1 MSPSSVTPRSPHHQ
15 EDVIERVRAR
25 ARAANLRVARVS
37 AARLARER
45 QLASRLARRLATADA
60 NRDAL
65 MRRRVDTAARRTRES
80 RVASPIHGDAR
91 GITSGWVQRA
101 WRRFA
106 SGSQSFASGS
116 QSFASGS
123 QSFASGSRS
132 LARTP
137 PGAASPSTT
146 FALARRF
153 ASARVTLDANRRDF
167 RRVRRDFAASG
178 DASRDARVTR
188 ANARETRRGRRKS
201 RRGPRV
207 RRAPSVP
214 RAAERTGETN
224 RAFEKANRR
233 TAEPPN
239 GDVAFPPRVVLCAYM
254 IDAHPDVVL
263 GAADDESNQDEDED
277 EATATA
283 TANATARRPRFAHEI
298 DLRRSA
304 AALVTALN
312 EVVASAARLTSDDSS
327 KAPVP
332 VAVAASDFGTAWR
345 RYLSDFA
352 RWKIA
357 DASAL
362 ELELTRAAAA
372 LEASALRVCAG
383 RTRRWR
389 TRPSRTR
396 RRRARRAPRIHE
408 RFARKWRASPE
419 TREWRGSTP
428 PSRRRASPSRRKKK
442 RRRERRRTRRTRKTN
457 RRRDEPTPPRVR
469 RFARV
474 AARRRATRFAR
485 LARRRRRRD
494 TIGETTASSPSRP
507 SSDSATRAS
516 SFAEEANEAIMHE
529 LLVDPEWRLPE
540 WRDAARDANDS
551 SLGARVR
558 ETMERA
564 FWDRVRDAV
573 AAGVLADP
581 KGSSDADVSRDVTA
595 TSRATSPA
603 TSPLAD
609 ALSLVAEL
617 REALEALI
625 PAPRQTPAESTLV
638 ASLSRDDVA
647 SVLSIA
653 AREPTR
659 AGATLGALVD
669 GAAAML
675 RRAGSPAREADASR
689 RAASLS
695 STLRASFA
703 SAASAAASNAFPVA
717 ADAVARAV
725 VDALRFLHGELKTLK
740 RDAGNAAL
748 SSMAP
753 LARGEGGVE
762 WARRRFAARRCASA
776 ENPVEAIDALP
787 RLLAWFAREVDV
799 AHALDADRSLGS
811 LGSLGT
817 SFRVLP
823 RPSDVRDG
831 DGVSA
836 APTSIRAGRGLADDG
851 TVANARTATST
862 NAWRRAVVC
871 APEGLFRCA
880 LASLAAGRRRRTA
893 RRSRRRSSLTSR
905 ASTERAPSF
914 GKSDSPPRGSSR
926 ARNSHARRARPRTGL
941 RVRKRWPTLGVDST
955 RSSRTPSSDMSDLAL
970 ELASSA
976 ASSETSSD
984 TSSVARIDA
993 ATVAA
998 AETRLRRRAVRIP
1011 PRGRELHAAI
1021 LDALRARLLVGPTRS
1036 DDSTRAHETQKERGV
1051 RVESSSEA
1059 ASVRSAAAAATTRSL
1074 AAVGFV
1080 EEEAAVVADDV
1091 ARARPTKSSRGVG
1104 RVTWAVH
1111 GPYYHAAGT
1120 RLLEETDEL

>member
-1 MSPSSVTPRSPHHQ
+1 
-15 EDVIERVRAR
+15 
-25 ARAANLRVARVS
+25 
-37 AARLARER
+37 
-45 QLASRLARRLATADA
+45 
-60 NRDAL
+60 
-65 MRRRVDTAARRTRES
+65 MRRRVETAARRTQES
-80 RVASPIHGDAR
+80 RVARFAATR
-91 GITSGWVQRA
+91 AATRVQRA

-106 SGSQSFASGS
+106 SGSFASGSFASGS
-116 QSFASGS
+116 QS
-123 QSFASGSRS
+123 
-132 LARTP
+132 LARKP

-167 RRVRRDFAASG
+167 
-178 DASRDARVTR
+178 DAYAEILQRPETLRATR
-188 ANARETRRGRRKS
+188 ALLARTHARLIAGGVNLAADPACAALRRCLEPPK
-201 RRGPRV
+201 
-207 RRAPSVP
+207 
-214 RAAERTGETN
+214 ERGETN

-283 TANATARRPRFAHEI
+283 TANATATATARRPRFAHEI

-304 AALVTALN
+304 EALVTALN

-372 LEASALRVCAG
+372 LEASALRVCGTDATVAYPPESDEAATREACAADKRTLREKVASLAG
-383 RTRRWR
+383 DEGVARFDAALAEARVTVEAEEEAAARAATSATNEEDESSARRTAAAARSTLRA
-389 TRPSRTR
+389 S
-396 RRRARRAPRIHE
+396 RRAATRDAI
-408 RFARKWRASPE
+408 RAS
-419 TREWRGSTP
+419 
-428 PSRRRASPSRRKKK
+428 RAAAAA
-442 RRRERRRTRRTRKTN
+442 ERHN
-457 RRRDEPTPPRVR
+457 
-469 RFARV
+469 
-474 AARRRATRFAR
+474 
-485 LARRRRRRD
+485 RRD
-494 TIGETTASSPSRP
+494 TASSSSRP

-564 FWDRVRDAV
+564 FWDRVRDAT

-581 KGSSDADVSRDVTA
+581 KGSSDADVSRDVSSDVTA
-595 TSRATSPA
+595 TFPATSPA

-625 PAPRQTPAESTLV
+625 PAPRRTPAESTLV

-880 LASLAAGRRRRTA
+880 LASLAAGEEETNRETLPETLEFDVARIDRARAEFRKIRLAAAWLLARSELTRETRASSNGSSGSKALADARRRFDA
-893 RRSRRRSSLTSR
+893 LV
-905 ASTERAPSF
+905 A
-914 GKSDSPPRGSSR
+914 D
-926 ARNSHARRARPRTGL
+926 
-941 RVRKRWPTLGVDST
+941 
-955 RSSRTPSSDMSDLAL
+955 PSSDMSDLAL

-998 AETRLRRRAVRIP
+998 AETRLRRRARSDTP
-1011 PRGRELHAAI
+1011 AGRELHAAI

-1091 ARARPTKSSRGVG
+1091 ARLADEIMRGVG

>member
-1 MSPSSVTPRSPHHQ
+1 MSPSSVTPRSPHCQ

-80 RVASPIHGDAR
+80 RVARFAATR
-91 GITSGWVQRA
+91 AATRVQRA
-101 WRRFA
+101 WRR
-106 SGSQSFASGS
+106 
-116 QSFASGS
+116 FASGS

-167 RRVRRDFAASG
+167 DAYAEILRRPETLRA
-178 DASRDARVTR
+178 TR
-188 ANARETRRGRRKS
+188 ALLARTHARLVAGGVNLAADPACAALRRCLEPPK
-201 RRGPRV
+201 
-207 RRAPSVP
+207 
-214 RAAERTGETN
+214 ERGETN

-239 GDVAFPPRVVLCAYM
+239 GDVAFPTRVVLCAYM

-263 GAADDESNQDEDED
+263 GASDDESNQDEDED

-372 LEASALRVCAG
+372 LEASALRVCGTDA
-383 RTRRWR
+383 TVAY
-389 TRPSRTR
+389 P
-396 RRRARRAPRIHE
+396 
-408 RFARKWRASPE
+408 PE
-419 TREWRGSTP
+419 SDEAATREACAADTRTL
-428 PSRRRASPSRRKKK
+428 REKVASLAGDKG
-442 RRRERRRTRRTRKTN
+442 
-457 RRRDEPTPPRVR
+457 VA
-469 RFARV
+469 RFDAALAEARV
-474 AARRRATRFAR
+474 AVEAEEEAAARAATHATNEEDESSARRTDAAARSTLRASRRAATRDAIR
-485 LARRRRRRD
+485 ASRAAAAAERHNRRD
-494 TIGETTASSPSRP
+494 DASSPSRP

-595 TSRATSPA
+595 TSPTTSPA

-799 AHALDADRSLGS
+799 AHALDADRGLGSLGS

-836 APTSIRAGRGLADDG
+836 APTRLRAGRGLADDG

-880 LASLAAGRRRRTA
+880 LASLAAGEEETNRETLPETLEFDVARVDRARAEFRKIRLAAAWLLARSELTRETRASSNGSSGSKKKALADARRRFDA
-893 RRSRRRSSLTSR
+893 LV
-905 ASTERAPSF
+905 A
-914 GKSDSPPRGSSR
+914 D
-926 ARNSHARRARPRTGL
+926 
-941 RVRKRWPTLGVDST
+941 
-955 RSSRTPSSDMSDLAL
+955 PSSDMSDLAL

-976 ASSETSSD
+976 ASSETTSD

-998 AETRLRRRAVRIP
+998 AETRLRRRASSDTP
-1011 PRGRELHAAI
+1011 EGRELHAAI

-1036 DDSTRAHETQKERGV
+1036 DDSTRENFETQKERGV

-1074 AAVGFV
+1074 AAIGFV

-1091 ARARPTKSSRGVG
+1091 ARLADEIMRGVG